1 MRGAATDN
9 VAEVVHRAE
18 VDGGAVVGLVHRL
31 KDQTVS
37 SSRCHVNVVFLL
49 PYLSFGDPLQD
60 VVGEHLKVHLQVHQ
74 WKHSAPHLMG

>member
-37 SSRCHVNVVFLL
+37 RYPKNVEAL
-49 PYLSFGDPLQD
+49 
-60 VVGEHLKVHLQVHQ
+60 
-74 WKHSAPHLMG
+74 